1 MSSSVATRMQTGV
14 AFNLVG
20 SVFNQGSTLVVNLAV
35 ANLLGRDVFGQYTMV
50 LATIATL
57 ASIGQLSMG
66 YTATKHV
73 AEFRSTDC
81 VKASRILGVCAMVS
95 AVAALFA
102 AAGLALAA
110 GTIAGRV
117 LGSPDLAPQLRLA
130 SGAVFFSI
138 INGFITGA
146 LAGLE
151 GYRALAKAGMA
162 SGTIYGLLC
171 TGGAWASGLTGAVI
185 GLAVSAF
192 AQFVILARSLVLEGH
207 RQGISVRCRDLSQER
222 AILFGFA
229 VPASLSAWLFQP
241 ALWIATALLARQT
254 NGYNELALFGAANA
268 FRSLVLFVPQAVN
281 NVGMSVLNN
290 QRQSSPDGYRS
301 VFYLNAIM
309 TTVTAIGVA
318 GALFLAGAPLLRLF
332 GPAFT
337 EGRLVLGIMLA
348 AGIVEA
354 LSVAAY
360 QIVVSHGRIWASL
373 AFVSVPRDL
382 SLVLLAAVL
391 TPTLGAAGLA
401 TAYAIGWF
409 LALVGVLGIVSR
421 LGLETS
427 VPGRVVAS
435 AP

>member
-1 MSSSVATRMQTGV
+1 MSSSVASRMHAGV
-14 AFNLVG
+14 AFNLLG
-20 SVFNQGSTLVVNLAV
+20 SVFNQGSTLLVNLVV
-35 ANLLGRDVFGQYTMV
+35 ANLLGRDRFGQYTMV

-57 ASIGQLSMG
+57 AGIGQLSMG

-73 AEFRSTDC
+73 AEFRSADRTR
-81 VKASRILGVCAMVS
+81 ASRILGACAVVS
-95 AVAALFA
+95 AVAAFVA
-102 AAGLALAA
+102 AAGLALPA
-110 GTIAGRV
+110 GWVAGPV
-117 LGSPDLAPQLRLA
+117 LGSPDLALQLRLA
-130 SGAVFFSI
+130 SGAVFFTI

-151 GYRALAKAGMA
+151 AYRAIAKAGMA
-162 SGTIYGLLC
+162 SGTIYALLC
-171 TGGAWASGLTGAVI
+171 AIGAWAFGLTGAVI
-185 GLAVSAF
+185 GLSISAF
-192 AQFVILARSLVLEGH
+192 AQFVILAKCLVREGF
-207 RQGISVRCRDLSQER
+207 RQGISVQYRDFSRER
-222 AILFGFA
+222 AILLGFA

-241 ALWIATALLARQT
+241 ALWIATAFLARQT

-290 QRQSSPDGYRS
+290 QRRSSPEAYRS
-301 VFYLNAIM
+301 IFYLNAIM
-309 TTVTAIGVA
+309 TTVTAVGVA

-332 GPAFT
+332 GPGFT
-337 EGRLVLGIMLA
+337 EGRAVLGIMLV

-360 QIVVSHGRIWASL
+360 QIVISHGRIWASL

-382 SLVLLAAVL
+382 TLVLLAALL

-401 TAYAIGWF
+401 TAYATGWF
-409 LALVGVLGIVSR
+409 LALVGVLLIVSR
-421 LGLETS
+421 LGLGTLPE
-427 VPGRVVAS
+427 RMVAS